1 MIFPVIHPAAG
12 HDRRRHSIVEEPTVN
27 IDLMRPEIDNGAA
40 TKTLVPS
47 PIPELRHV
55 VEAKFLE
62 SFLRNVCAIRPTQ
75 VDTSGP
81 ATMPLTGDIRNPV
94 QQVCFLDD
102 LFIAINVAGVTSALM
117 ANLKQLLSLAPCQHH
132 VLRRLQA
139 VRHFLL
145 AVDMK
150 AFFKAGD
157 GVLGM
162 PKIRSGDQHR
172 IQILLLLKHLL
183 IIDISRSLMAEP
195 AVGFKGTG
203 DTAKIALFP
212 DVANCTKFNTRIFT
226 EL

>member
-12 HDRRRHSIVEEPTVN
+12 HDRGREGVAEEPAVHIN
-27 IDLMRPEIDNGAA
+27 LVGAKIDDGAA
-40 TKTLVPS
+40 TQALVPA
-47 PIPELRHV
+47 PIPELGHV

-62 SFLRNVCAIRPTQ
+62 SFLRNLCAIRPTQ

-102 LFIAINVAGVTSALM
+102 LVIAINVARIASALM
-117 ANLKQLLSLAPCQHH
+117 ANLKQLTSLATCQHH
-132 VLRRLQA
+132 VLRRRQA
-139 VRHFLL
+139 VRHFLF

-162 PKIRSGDQHR
+162 PKIRSSDQHR
-172 IQILLLLKHLL
+172 IQILLILKHLL

-195 AVGFKGTG
+195 TVSFKGTG

-212 DVANCTKFNTRIFT
+212 DVANCTKFNTRIST